1 MPYFEPSE
9 SACVVDATDNKTLQ
23 TFIEDTLKEG
33 LERRMKKRVESED
46 YRICT
51 AHDLAPIFEKVFD
64 INPKDLQR
72 DSELLALFGPLTIEA
87 QR

>member
-1 MPYFEPSE
+1 
-9 SACVVDATDNKTLQ
+9 
-23 TFIEDTLKEG
+23 LKER
-33 LERRMKKRVESED
+33 LERRRKKRVESEV

-51 AHDLAPIFEKVFD
+51 DHDLAPIFEKVFD

-72 DSELLALFGPLTIEA
+72 DSEFLALFGPLTIEA